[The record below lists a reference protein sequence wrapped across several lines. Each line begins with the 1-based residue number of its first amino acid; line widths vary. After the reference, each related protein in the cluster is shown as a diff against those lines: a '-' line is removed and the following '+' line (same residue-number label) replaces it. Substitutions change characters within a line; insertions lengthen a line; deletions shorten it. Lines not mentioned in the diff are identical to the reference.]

1 MSSKAWA
8 LKVLYLSLAVAVA
21 SGIAVL
27 FIPSRSDLIGRLIAT
42 AIMTA
47 VSTGIFIAGLKAMDS
62 PRTTPLGIGIVG
74 IILSSYLLFFLGIW
88 QDFIAPSFR
97 KDEEM
102 FFSGLLILGC
112 GIPILIGA
120 TCLGFKK
127 YQKSGM
133 AFAICWGVVLCW
145 SILDIWGVRQLPLAP
160 HELLVPVIN
169 LSWMLALAYLAD
181 NRVLR
186 LAGITSSFISFCFQ
200 LVLINQDYRPPITLF
215 VLLPLIIS
223 SWIICVIGT
232 YNLINIR
239 KPKHSA
245 RLLERITMAVVSIH
259 FLAGAVLFLMTVGFD
274 VAEDSLEWLVRIS
287 MGFGILGATALMT
300 TLITQAARSFMVAKA
315 DSSFLFAVICP
326 RCNSQIELKQGKNK
340 CSYCSLVMKINF
352 DSPTCKKCM
361 YDLSKSDSK
370 ICPECGDAV
379 LVKDMMG

>member
-1 MSSKAWA
+1 MNSRTWA
-8 LKVLYLSLAVAVA
+8 LKVLYISLAVAVA

-27 FIPSRSDLIGRLIAT
+27 FVPSRSDLIGRLIAT

-47 VSTGIFIAGLKAMDS
+47 ASTGIFIAGLKAMDS

-97 KDEEM
+97 QDEEI
-102 FFSGLLILGC
+102 FLSGLLILGC

-120 TCLGFKK
+120 TCLGFRK

-133 AFAICWGVVLCW
+133 TFAICWGVVLCW
-145 SILDIWGVRQLPLAP
+145 SILDIWGALDAD
-160 HELLVPVIN
+160 ELLLPVIN
-169 LSWMLALAYLAD
+169 LSWMLALAYLSD

-186 LAGITSSFISFCFQ
+186 LVGITSSFISFCF
-200 LVLINQDYRPPITLF
+200 LEIVISQDLQPPVTLL
-215 VLLPLIIS
+215 VLLPFIIS
-223 SWIICVIGT
+223 SWIVCVIGA

-239 KPKHSA
+239 KPKNSA

-259 FLAGAVLFLMTVGFD
+259 FLAGAALALMTVGFG
-274 VAEDSLEWLVRIS
+274 VAEDDLEWLVRILL
-287 MGFGILGATALMT
+287 GFGILGSTALMT

-315 DSSFLFAVICP
+315 DSSFVFAVICP

-379 LVKDMMG
+379 LVKDMLE